1 MASHPLEN
9 VTMTMHHW
17 RLALMSLAG
26 SVLLAG
32 CSHEQAR
39 QGDATPA
46 TAERPAARASA
57 QASQSHGS
65 RTHARSSHAQSARTS
80 EAGERSTDTAAMP
93 TRTGIPACDDYLA
106 SYKGCHRAAGIY
118 APGQLEGRYQAMR
131 TSLLRDSQ
139 DPDIRPQLANRCN
152 SLASQLRQALH
163 GRACDVEPA
172 STSTAPSE

>member
-1 MASHPLEN
+1 MEI
-9 VTMTMHHW
+9 VTMITHHW
-17 RLALMSLAG
+17 RIALMALAG
-26 SVLLAG
+26 SLLLAG

-39 QGDATPA
+39 QGGA
-46 TAERPAARASA
+46 TARTTERPAARATA
-57 QASQSHGS
+57 QESHGT
-65 RTHARSSHAQSARTS
+65 RTRGTHSTHTQTTRPG
-80 EAGERSTDTAAMP
+80 EAAESGRDTAELP

-118 APGQLEGRYQAMR
+118 APGQLEGRYEAMR

-172 STSTAPSE
+172 STSTTPSD